1 MAEPTTPDQQSE
13 ISLLDLPQAE
23 FEALLES
30 IPEDTG
36 YTEAESLLDLP
47 KAEFDTLLGQDPVY
61 QTEMRRATERERL
74 LSEQP
79 GVIQR
84 AMGGTRDIFGRV
96 KSEERRRK
104 AERATRYIEG
114 RGQVPLV
121 EDESALG
128 FFDRVGLSFIED
140 VDTKINI
147 LNEKILEDPR
157 IDPEKHQAYYNSDT
171 NDFVIPRYNE
181 ELGRV
186 EDVVLDPNTT
196 ELTDIAEFVA
206 PNVLPLLFEGFTAA
220 KLAAKWGQVAA
231 TKIPGLLGTA
241 AAGAAG
247 SRAQEAAARVA
258 YDQPQQE
265 LGELL
270 GVGAFETG
278 LGAVGDLAVRGG
290 LRMLSPFSKSVREE
304 TRVAYMESLD
314 KINRELGLDIQPTT
328 GESTGSQLLGRAESF
343 LKKQWALGGALK
355 EAEAIRQRTIVDGL
369 GRMLNRKMTPDEA
382 AAFDPTSDILAA
394 LDQKLLRQAGDD
406 ADAAIELSE
415 AATREILGRWD
426 KMTTSQRFAS
436 SADAGEA
443 LRSHLN
449 TVLTAFRK
457 EATSKYNTVYDLIG
471 EYKRDFGNQFDFNR
485 LVKVDYSKLQSEI
498 SKGATL
504 FEPQRTID
512 PATGLETTKQI
523 PVIQPG
529 QVHRNVL
536 RMVNIAKKANDL
548 GGMPLEFAIR
558 FRQNVDS
565 LIASAGGYNNAGL
578 GKPDVKLLKQLR
590 SNIQSGIESAA
601 DAMPSDSLSK
611 AMRDANGFYASK
623 ADNLKTAQ
631 VNTLLNETAGRKIPD
646 SELLAYI
653 YSGKKGT
660 NYEALMDTVG
670 DKPQF
675 KAEINRAIL
684 DAIGGESSASMTAVS
699 VDALQKK
706 LKGLPPSV
714 AEGIF
719 GKDYDQKLA
728 FLYDLKNI
736 SEIKFQKLNESDYY
750 IAKDAVDKFLNKPF
764 SQETKDALST
774 SLKLA
779 NDRINTLKGKLT
791 KGLTKDVADDVIQN
805 GELAKIL
812 VDNANTQDAKRLA
825 SQIGNGS
832 KRNALEYK
840 LVENLLRES
849 GMLEA
854 VSASSSLKAFDYK
867 STVVGKELSEKL
879 NRPAYREL
887 LDPDTYDVLDE
898 YSRMLMFQQQSGKD
912 FGGDAASIAS
922 AGNLGEVFK
931 KLFSPVEW
939 TAALPAAAGYRTVA
953 WMFSN
958 PTIRKALSSQRFDP
972 NNKDLMRA
980 LLANSVLMNEIQQQA
995 YQNDP
1000 VALKDLSAVVG
1011 LIAEPSVDD
1020 DLMAMVMNAGTEQ
1033 VQSQRQQQPQPAQ
1046 Q

>member
-23 FEALLES
+23 FEALLKS

-47 KAEFDTLLGQDPVY
+47 RDEFDALLSQDPVY

-79 GVIQR
+79 GVTQR
-84 AMGGTRDIFGRV
+84 ALGGARDIFGRV
-96 KSEERRRK
+96 KSDERRKK

-157 IDPEKHQAYYNSDT
+157 IDPAKHQAYYNSDT

-186 EDVVLDPNTT
+186 EDVVLDPNTA
-196 ELTDIAEFVA
+196 ELTDIAELVA

-231 TKIPGLLGTA
+231 TKFLPGLVPTA
-241 AAGAAG
+241 AAGAAA
-247 SRAQEAAARVA
+247 SRAQEATARA
-258 YDQPQQE
+258 IYDQPQQE

-290 LRMLSPFSKSVREE
+290 LRMLSPFSRTIRDES
-304 TRVAYMESLD
+304 RVAYMEALD
-314 KINRELGLDIQPTT
+314 KINRELGLNIQPTVGEAT
-328 GESTGSQLLGRAESF
+328 GAELLGRAESF
-343 LKKQWALGGALK
+343 LKKQWALGGTLK

-369 GRMLNRKMTPDEA
+369 GRMLNRKMTADEA

-394 LDQKLLRQAGDD
+394 LDQKLLKQAGDD

-436 SADAGEA
+436 SGDAGAA
-443 LRSHLN
+443 LRGHLN

-485 LVKVDYSKLQSEI
+485 LVKVDYSKLQSQI
-498 SKGATL
+498 SEGATL
-504 FEPQRTID
+504 FEPQRAID
-512 PATGLETTKQI
+512 PATGLEITKQV

-529 QVHRNVL
+529 QIHRNVL
-536 RMVNIAKKANDL
+536 RMVNIAKKADDL

-578 GKPDVKLLKQLR
+578 NPPDVALLKQLR
-590 SNIQSGIESAA
+590 SNIKSGIESAA

-646 SELLAYI
+646 SDLLRYI
-653 YSGKKGT
+653 YSGENGK
-660 NYEALMDTVG
+660 NYLALMDTIR
-670 DKPQF
+670 DNPQF

-684 DAIGGESSASMTAVS
+684 DAIGRDSASSLTAVS
-699 VDALQKK
+699 VRDLQKK
-706 LKGLPPSV
+706 LNDLPSSV

-719 GKDYDQKLA
+719 GKDYAQKLE
-728 FLYDLKNI
+728 FLYDLKNVTA
-736 SEIKFQKLNESDYY
+736 IKFDKLGEKNFHAAQDVVE
-750 IAKDAVDKFLNKPF
+750 KFLKKPF
-764 SQETKDALST
+764 TKESKDALEK
-774 SLKLA
+774 SLKLS
-779 NDRINTLKGKLT
+779 NDRIKNLRSSLTSKLT
-791 KGLTKDVADDVIQN
+791 SRTADDIIQN

-812 VDNANTQDAKRLA
+812 VDEATTSQAKQLA
-825 SQIGNGS
+825 SQLGTGS

-840 LVENLLRES
+840 LVENLLKES
-849 GMLEA
+849 KLFDA
-854 VSASSSLKAFDYK
+854 VSATSSLKAFDYK
-867 STVVGKELSEKL
+867 STVVGKNLNARL

-887 LDPDTYDVLDE
+887 LDPETYDLLDE
-898 YSRMLMFQQQSGKD
+898 YSRMLMFQQQSAKD

-922 AGNLGEVFK
+922 ADNLGRTFK
-931 KLFSPVEW
+931 NLFSPTQW
-939 TAALPAAAGYRTVA
+939 LGAIGSAAGYRTAA
-953 WMFSN
+953 WMFAN
-958 PTIRKALSSQRFDP
+958 PTIRKAMSNQAFDP
-972 NNKDLMRA
+972 NNKTLMGA
-980 LLANSVLMNEIQQQA
+980 LLANSVLMNEIQQLA

-1033 VQSQRQQQPQPAQ
+1033 VQSQRQQPQPVQ